1 MSDTDYPTPIT
12 SSSSPPTTATAKI
25 TNANI
30 ARHSVSY
37 NSKLL
42 LKDNQIMNKKCSR
55 CQQLGSFI
63 CEHSTKYR
71 DELKQTLNETG
82 FKLMDTIYCMQFK

>member
-42 LKDNQIMNKKCSR
+42 LKDNHIHKKCSK

-71 DELKQTLNETG
+71 DEIKQMHTETG
-82 FKLMDTIYCMQFK
+82 IKIIQKL